1 MALAGATVNI
11 EADGTEF
18 GPELERVINDALD
31 SVVAAAER
39 AAGSVEVEAGA
50 MGDAL
55 TSAAR
60 QGAQQASAA
69 LQAIDWDN
77 LDEAAAAAD
86 RMKSAL
92 QEARSAQARAAQQA
106 NSAESALQQV
116 MDRADATAE
125 EIAAATRRATQARE
139 AHVSATRQA
148 ETAEDQYRNAQERA
162 NDSSREGASVTGQ
175 LGSSLDDMGS
185 KAAAAAVAL
194 VGIGTAAEG
203 ISGAIERQNIGN
215 KIAAQLGQ
223 TTEEAAKYGQMTGD
237 IYAQNFGESM
247 QQVEEAVG
255 AVGSTFG
262 RLSGV
267 GDAEMSKL
275 SQSALTFSSVFG
287 TDVNEAVQTTSQ
299 LLVNGLAKDGNQA
312 FDLLTKGFQQVP
324 QAMRE
329 ELPEIL
335 NEYGTNFRALGF
347 DGETSFNVLVS
358 AAQNGK
364 WALDK
369 AGDSLKE
376 FTIRA
381 TDGSKASTDA
391 FTSLGLN
398 AGDMAS
404 KIAAGGAGAQAAL
417 QQTITKILGIK
428 DPAAQ
433 AQTAIALFGTPL
445 EDLSVDKIPAFLKSL
460 QGGEGAMNGFKG
472 STQQMSDTM
481 NNGPG
486 PALER
491 FKRGVQD
498 AIITTFGNA
507 AKFLMDNQ
515 GVMWGLVGVLG
526 TLTTAYVVLK
536 GVQIGTNIVTAVST
550 GLHATNAAAVSGNA
564 LALGVFAAR
573 QIAAK
578 IATVAMN
585 AASLVARGATIAWA
599 GAQWLLN
606 AAMSANPLGLIV
618 IAIVAVVAI
627 IVVIATKTTWF
638 QDIWAVCWEAIKTAA
653 SWAWENVIKPVFDAM
668 VSAFQ
673 WIGDA
678 AMWLWQNVMQ
688 PVWNGISTL
697 ISLWWAGVQIYFNA
711 WKTAIQW
718 VGQAATWLWQNVMVP
733 VWNGILAV
741 VRLFWTG
748 VQVIIGWI
756 VGGWNRVADG
766 AKLMWR
772 GLSVVFDTIKGAI
785 SGVASW
791 IGDKVGA
798 IWGFFS
804 GLPGKIKS
812 IAGNIFEPIKDA
824 GKSVFNAIARLWN
837 NTLGKISFEVPS
849 WVPGMGGKGF
859 SFPKIPEMKR
869 GGLLPGGTS
878 PNKDD
883 IPLLGARGEYMVRA
897 AAVAKYGLPF
907 LEALNSGDLRVFG
920 YQSGGAVGSAPSS
933 GGFSGG
939 GGDAMTQ
946 MVALLTQIALNTDPS
961 MGGAA
966 ADPGVAVGAGGGDL
980 AAGGAQA
987 VADGWAASGAAIDS
1001 TKTGVIDPAMTGLQA
1016 GVAAY
1021 GLQTQ
1026 TQLGTVVDPAWSASA
1041 TNLLNTKVAVIDP
1054 TMAGINMGVN
1064 NTALLTQTAVATR
1077 INPAWVSAG
1086 ANVANVYNGTVNPT
1100 LAAMRGAVDNTA
1112 AAFGVGASNIAAQWN
1127 RVREATASP
1136 VRFAI
1141 GSVFNDGI
1149 VGMWNS
1155 VSDLLG
1161 TTRMN
1166 PYPIRFATGGSV
1178 PGSGNG
1184 DTVPALLTPKEFVVP
1199 KHMAAAIGGG
1209 NLDRGLAMLDT
1220 VRKRGPVSGLGA
1232 EGLFSGVVQKFSGGG
1247 PVKGSPAW
1255 NAIKRG
1261 MGFAA
1266 RYNGRPYV
1274 WGGSLGP
1281 DGGTDCSGYMSSIAD
1296 VVYGGSG
1303 LHRQWATG
1311 AFPGGGNAQGK
1322 FVNVGGQ
1329 NWAGGLSAG
1338 MSIGVSDV
1346 HTAGTIG
1353 GFAGLPAVNIES
1365 GGSHGNVAYGGPA
1378 VGADHS
1384 QFPSRYHLPVVNE
1397 MFISGGG
1404 SNGGQDMGSLVSAIT
1419 GDAWKGITAKA
1430 NSWKGGGH
1438 IGQYPAKLAAKMQT
1452 VTQAKI
1458 DKLLEEMMADPGGSG
1473 AERWRPMA
1481 KRAMLRVGFDASNAA
1496 QVNAMIA
1503 QIQSESGGNPGIAQQ
1518 IHDVNGSGESA
1529 GVGLLQIIPGTWA
1542 AFRDPALPDDRRN
1555 PFANM
1560 VGALRYYKSQYG
1572 MDLTKMWGHGHGYD
1586 LGGLAKTVG
1595 LMPKFTNEAERVLN
1609 PSQTRAFEAWMDAG
1623 GFNGDTFVMGDR
1635 EAENLVNRVMESM
1648 HSTGFADSPDV
1659 QFRKNSAWGG
1669 SGGGATKTIL
1679 VNQYIT
1685 GGSAQENADE
1695 VKDRLLELI

>member
-1 MALAGATVNI
+1 MALAGATVDI
-11 EADGTEF
+11 EADGSEF
-18 GPELERVINDALD
+18 GPELERVINEALA
-31 SVVAAAER
+31 SIVSAAES
-39 AAGSVEVEAGA
+39 AASQVEVEAGT

-69 LQAIDWDN
+69 LQSIDWDN

-92 QEARSAQARAAQQA
+92 QQARAAQSRAAQEA
-106 NSAESALQQV
+106 NAAETSLQQV
-116 MDRADATAE
+116 MARSDATAE
-125 EIAAATRRATQARE
+125 EIASATRRASQARE
-139 AHVSATRQA
+139 AHVSATRSAEQA
-148 ETAEDQYRNAQERA
+148 EEELRNAQERA
-162 NDSSREGASVTGQ
+162 NDSTREGATVSGQ
-175 LGSSLDDMGS
+175 LGDALDGMGS
-185 KAAAAAVAL
+185 KAVAAGIAL
-194 VGIGTAAEG
+194 AGIGTVAEG
-203 ISGAIERQNIGN
+203 ITGTIERQNIGN

-223 TTEEAAKYGQMTGD
+223 GTEAAANYGKMTGD
-237 IYAQNFGESM
+237 IYASNLGESM

-262 RLSGV
+262 RLSNV
-267 GDAEMSKL
+267 GDAEIQKL
-275 SQSALTFSSVFG
+275 SSSALTFSSVFG

-299 LLVNGLAKDGNQA
+299 LLTNGLAKDGTQA

-347 DGETSFNVLVS
+347 DGQTSFEVLIA

-404 KIAAGGAGAQAAL
+404 KIAAGGKGAQDAL
-417 QQTITKILGIK
+417 QQTISKILAIK
-428 DPAAQ
+428 DPAQQ

-445 EDLSVDKIPAFLKSL
+445 EDLSVDKIPSFLRSL
-460 QGGEGAMNGFKG
+460 QGGKGAMDGFAG
-472 STQQMSDTM
+472 ASQRTADTM
-481 NNGPG
+481 NSGPG
-486 PALER
+486 PALEKM
-491 FKRGVQD
+491 KRGIQD
-498 AIITTFGNA
+498 AIIDTVGRA
-507 AKFLMDNQ
+507 SQFLLDHRI
-515 GVMWGLVGVLG
+515 VLYSLVGVIGLVAA
-526 TLTTAYVVLK
+526 AYV
-536 GVQIGTNIVTAVST
+536 GIRIAAIASSIATGISTATT
-550 GLHATNAAAVSGNA
+550 GANTAALGANKIALGAAAIASGVMKA
-564 LALGVFAAR
+564 GQL
-573 QIAAK
+573 
-578 IATVAMN
+578 
-585 AASLVARGATIAWA
+585 A
-599 GAQWLLN
+599 GAAATGVMTAAQWALNSALL
-606 AAMSANPLGLIV
+606 ASPLTWI
-618 IAIVAVVAI
+618 VVAI
-627 IVVIATKTTWF
+627 IAVVAVIVLIATKTTWF
-638 QDIWAVCWEAIKTAA
+638 QDLWSVCWEAIKTAA
-653 SWAWENVIKPVFDAM
+653 SWAWENVIKPVFDGFMA
-668 VSAFQ
+668 AIQ
-673 WIGDA
+673 WVGDA

-741 VRLFWTG
+741 IRFFWGG

-756 VGGWNRVADG
+756 VGGWNRIADG

-772 GLSVVFDTIKGAI
+772 GLSVVFDTIKGGIA
-785 SGVASW
+785 GVANW

-812 IAGNIFEPIKDA
+812 IAGNIFSPIQDA

-869 GGLLPGGTS
+869 GGLLPGGSS

-920 YQSGGAVGSAPSS
+920 YASGGAVGSSPAS
-933 GGFSGG
+933 GSFSGG
-939 GGDAMTQ
+939 GGGDALAQ
-946 MVALLTQIALNTDPS
+946 MIVLLTQIALNTDPS
-961 MGGAA
+961 MGGGGAG
-966 ADPGVAVGAGGGDL
+966 DPGVAVGAGGTGDL
-980 AAGGAQA
+980 AAAGAQS

-1026 TQLGTVVDPAWSASA
+1026 TQLGTVVDPAWIASA

-1054 TMAGINMGVN
+1054 TMAGINAGVN
-1064 NTALLTQTAVATR
+1064 NMALLTQTAVATR
-1077 INPAWVSAG
+1077 INPAWQSAG
-1086 ANVANVYNGTVNPT
+1086 SNVANVYNGTVNPT

-1623 GFNGDTFVMGDR
+1623 GFNGDTFVMDDK
-1635 EAENLVNRVMESM
+1635 AASNLVDRVMNSM
-1648 HSTGFADSPDV
+1648 HNSGFADSPDV
-1659 QFRKNSAWGG
+1659 RFKRDTSYGPG
-1669 SGGGATKTIL
+1669 TGTATKTIL
-1679 VNQYIT
+1679 VNQTFY
-1685 GGSAQENADE
+1685 GNGSDE
-1695 VKDRLLELI
+1695 IAEKSKDAILELL